1 MPKVRKDKSNHDK
14 MTAEETINC
23 IKDHMDVHRI
33 GEHSHIKLSEELSM
47 AIAAIREC
55 EELENPKP
63 LTLDELRQMA
73 GEPVWCS
80 EYQCYG
86 IIKVET
92 IGRWANTPFLVGV
105 WHNLG
110 AAVNFEYD
118 IKKRG
123 LTIYRNK
130 PKEDI

>member
-1 MPKVRKDKSNHDK
+1 MNADEVTKCPLGAMKAVCDRNSKVVEIDQF
-14 MTAEETINC
+14 
-23 IKDHMDVHRI
+23 
-33 GEHSHIKLSEELSM
+33 
-47 AIAAIREC
+47 
-55 EELENPKP
+55 KP
-63 LTLDELRQMA
+63 LTLDELRKMA
-73 GEPVWCS
+73 GEPVWRS

-130 PKEDI
+130 PKESTS